1 MGSRSA
7 LRGSAE
13 KAAVAAVFQ
22 PIVDLRDGCVV
33 GYEALARPR
42 DGSSPEEL
50 FAAARA
56 EGRLSEVDRACR
68 AAALRDAAAAGLG
81 APFALFLNADAGAL
95 ELDLPDL
102 PHGSADAVMEITESA
117 LTERPEAVLRT
128 LTRLRTRGWGVSLD
142 DVGGDSRS
150 LAMMPLLYP
159 DVIKLDLRLLAERE
173 PLDVAR
179 VVTAVGAEAE
189 RRHATVL
196 AEGIDSEAQLEM
208 ARAAG
213 ATLGQGFL
221 LGEPG
226 PLPDPLPQAAAAR
239 CGWPASGGDA
249 SGPLPYQRVTNWKR
263 PTRGS
268 LELAER
274 TAALLSGQAA
284 ALGPTGMLLAAPARC
299 TPPAALRGAAR
310 RARLRRRAR
319 ARRAGGHV
327 DRGRARPGLRRVLRR
342 APRRRRVAV
351 RDVLRP
357 RAGGRVRAAAHG
369 AAAAASATSAITLE
383 TCAPCQ
389 ASGEA
394 PGLLGD
400 QPGVRDRLGVA
411 LAGRVRVLGVDL
423 VAAGDDDRRR
433 LDRAAA
439 RPRPRTGAS
448 AARPAARRPAPPGAR
463 GRRAA
468 GAGRGRSSRATS
480 RARSACRRPR
490 RSPRRRPRAGPWRA
504 GPSAPSRPGGGR
516 RGRTRGS

>member
-1 MGSRSA
+1 MQSVSSPMGSRSA
-7 LRGSAE
+7 VRRDEAV
-13 KAAVAAVFQ
+13 VAAFQ

-42 DGSSPEEL
+42 DGSSPEQL
-50 FAAARA
+50 FARARA

-95 ELDLPDL
+95 EIDLPDL
-102 PHGSADAVMEITESA
+102 PHGSATLIMEITESA

-150 LAMMPLLYP
+150 LATMPLLYP
-159 DVIKLDLRLLAERE
+159 DVIKLDLKLLGERE

-213 ATLGQGFL
+213 ATLGQGFM

-226 PLPDPLPQAAAAR
+226 PLPDPLPAPGRPLRLA
-239 CGWPASGGDA
+239 GSGGDP

-274 TAALLSGQAA
+274 AAAMLSAQAS
-284 ALGPTGMLLAAPARC
+284 ALGPTGMLLAAPDRLHAPSRYEALRDSLGFVGVVEPGALEDTWTEVALGPGFGVCFVARC
-299 TPPAALRGAAR
+299 DDGEWQFATSYDRELVVECALLLM
-310 RARLRRRAR
+310 ARL
-319 ARRAGGHV
+319 
-327 DRGRARPGLRRVLRR
+327 P
-342 APRRRRVAV
+342 
-351 RDVLRP
+351 
-357 RAGGRVRAAAHG
+357 
-369 AAAAASATSAITLE
+369 
-383 TCAPCQ
+383 
-389 ASGEA
+389 
-394 PGLLGD
+394 
-400 QPGVRDRLGVA
+400 QP
-411 LAGRVRVLGVDL
+411 
-423 VAAGDDDRRR
+423 
-433 LDRAAA
+433 
-439 RPRPRTGAS
+439 PRPR
-448 AARPAARRPAPPGAR
+448 
-463 GRRAA
+463 
-468 GAGRGRSSRATS
+468 
-480 RARSACRRPR
+480 
-490 RSPRRRPRAGPWRA
+490 
-504 GPSAPSRPGGGR
+504 
-516 RGRTRGS
+516 